1 MDSTIVNPH
10 SLALGDL
17 DGDGDLDAAT
27 CGSQLTG
34 KVVWYE
40 SDGQGKFHRR
50 LIGENQ
56 GSYDLRLV
64 DMDGD
69 SDLDVLVA
77 GHFNRNLVWYA
88 NPAKKAIMPFPG

>member
-1 MDSTIVNPH
+1 MDYFATRGRGWGALWFEAGPNPIEVDSTVVNPH

-27 CGSQLTG
+27 CGSQRTG

-40 SDGQGKFHRR
+40 NDGRGKFRRR

-56 GSYDLRLV
+56 GKL
-64 DMDGD
+64 
-69 SDLDVLVA
+69 
-77 GHFNRNLVWYA
+77 
-88 NPAKKAIMPFPG
+88 PA